1 MKPFKIICDSACD
14 LPKDLVAKYDID
26 VVSFYVSLDDQNYY
40 KEQEK
45 NTQDFYQE
53 LVDHPNQYPKTSM
66 PTVEEYF
73 NAFEQYIKKEIPVIC
88 ICITSKMS
96 GSYNGAMLAKQD
108 ILEKYPHAKIAVIDS
123 SLITVIEGMLV
134 LELARMREN
143 HLSFEETIE
152 KDIAFGPKNFGADE
166 ESAAQTVRKV
176 LPLVGLGEE
185 YLSRSP
191 FELSGGQKRRVAI
204 AGILAMDPG
213 VLVLDEPTAGLDP
226 QGAREMMELFVR
238 MNEEFHKTVLLVT
251 HDMEHVLKYCDHVIV
266 VRNGAICRDQ
276 DVKDF
281 FRDTAVLDELRIT
294 PPAVIRLRE
303 ALNARGFHLSDELLS
318 LPELAAAAASEVK
331 RHE

>member
-1 MKPFKIICDSACD
+1 MPITFRKLSHIYNEGTPFAYAALK
-14 LPKDLVAKYDID
+14 DID
-26 VVSFYVSLDDQNYY
+26 LDIPEGKVTAIIGETGSGKSTLVQHLNALLLPTSGELEVCGKLIRAGEKPKNL
-40 KEQEK
+40 KELRK
-45 NTQDFYQE
+45 NVGLVFQFPEYQ
-53 LVDHPNQYPKTSM
+53 L
-66 PTVEEYF
+66 
-73 NAFEQYIKKEIPVIC
+73 
-88 ICITSKMS
+88 
-96 GSYNGAMLAKQD
+96 
-108 ILEKYPHAKIAVIDS
+108 
-123 SLITVIEGMLV
+123 
-134 LELARMREN
+134 
-143 HLSFEETIE
+143 FEETIE

-166 ESAAQTVRKV
+166 ESAALTVRKV

>member
-1 MKPFKIICDSACD
+1 MPITFRKLSHIYNEGTPFAYAALKDINLDIPEGKVTAIIGETGSGKSTLVQHLNALLLPTSGELEVCGKLIRAGEKPKN
-14 LPKDLVAKYDID
+14 LKELRKNVGLV
-26 VVSFYVSLDDQNYY
+26 FQFP
-40 KEQEK
+40 E
-45 NTQDFYQE
+45 YQ
-53 LVDHPNQYPKTSM
+53 L
-66 PTVEEYF
+66 
-73 NAFEQYIKKEIPVIC
+73 
-88 ICITSKMS
+88 
-96 GSYNGAMLAKQD
+96 
-108 ILEKYPHAKIAVIDS
+108 
-123 SLITVIEGMLV
+123 
-134 LELARMREN
+134 
-143 HLSFEETIE
+143 FEETIE

>member
-1 MKPFKIICDSACD
+1 MPITFRKLSHTYNEGTPFAYAALK
-14 LPKDLVAKYDID
+14 DID
-26 VVSFYVSLDDQNYY
+26 LDIPEGKVTAIIGETGSGKSTLVQHLNALLLPTSGELEVCGKLIRAGEKPKNL
-40 KEQEK
+40 KELRK
-45 NTQDFYQE
+45 NVGLVFQFPEYQ
-53 LVDHPNQYPKTSM
+53 L
-66 PTVEEYF
+66 
-73 NAFEQYIKKEIPVIC
+73 
-88 ICITSKMS
+88 
-96 GSYNGAMLAKQD
+96 
-108 ILEKYPHAKIAVIDS
+108 
-123 SLITVIEGMLV
+123 
-134 LELARMREN
+134 
-143 HLSFEETIE
+143 FEETIE
-152 KDIAFGPKNFGADE
+152 KDIAFGPNNFGADE
-166 ESAAQTVRKV
+166 ESAALTVRKV

-226 QGAREMMELFVR
+226 QGAREMMELFAR

>member
-1 MKPFKIICDSACD
+1 MPITFRKLSHIYNEGTPFAYAALK
-14 LPKDLVAKYDID
+14 DID
-26 VVSFYVSLDDQNYY
+26 LDIPEGKVTAIIGETGSGKSTLVQHLNALLLPTSGELEVCGKLIRAGEKPKNL
-40 KEQEK
+40 KELRK
-45 NTQDFYQE
+45 NVGLVFQFPEYQ
-53 LVDHPNQYPKTSM
+53 L
-66 PTVEEYF
+66 
-73 NAFEQYIKKEIPVIC
+73 
-88 ICITSKMS
+88 
-96 GSYNGAMLAKQD
+96 
-108 ILEKYPHAKIAVIDS
+108 
-123 SLITVIEGMLV
+123 
-134 LELARMREN
+134 
-143 HLSFEETIE
+143 FEETIE
-152 KDIAFGPKNFGADE
+152 KDIAFGPNNFGADE
-166 ESAAQTVRKV
+166 ESAALTVRKV

>member
-152 KDIAFGPKNFGADE
+152 KIENIKHTGKIYFTIASMDYLAHGGRIGKLKSILGSVLKIKPIIVFKNGDID
-166 ESAAQTVRKV
+166 S
-176 LPLVGLGEE
+176 
-185 YLSRSP
+185 
-191 FELSGGQKRRVAI
+191 
-204 AGILAMDPG
+204 AGIALTRNKSLTKVEISYG
-213 VLVLDEPTAGLDP
+213 YKKDEAENFAK
-226 QGAREMMELFVR
+226 Q
-238 MNEEFHKTVLLVT
+238 
-251 HDMEHVLKYCDHVIV
+251 
-266 VRNGAICRDQ
+266 
-276 DVKDF
+276 VK
-281 FRDTAVLDELRIT
+281 E
-294 PPAVIRLRE
+294 
-303 ALNARGFHLSDELLS
+303 
-318 LPELAAAAASEVK
+318 ELALKENVFFFQIGSTIAVHTGPHPIGITFLK
-331 RHE
+331 KYDV

>member
-1 MKPFKIICDSACD
+1 MPITFRKLSHIYNEGTPFAYAALK
-14 LPKDLVAKYDID
+14 DID
-26 VVSFYVSLDDQNYY
+26 LDIPEGKVTAIIGETGSGKSTLVQHLNALLLPTSGELEVCGKLIRAGEKPKNL
-40 KEQEK
+40 KELRK
-45 NTQDFYQE
+45 NVGLVFQFPEYQ
-53 LVDHPNQYPKTSM
+53 L
-66 PTVEEYF
+66 
-73 NAFEQYIKKEIPVIC
+73 
-88 ICITSKMS
+88 
-96 GSYNGAMLAKQD
+96 
-108 ILEKYPHAKIAVIDS
+108 
-123 SLITVIEGMLV
+123 
-134 LELARMREN
+134 
-143 HLSFEETIE
+143 FEETIE

>member
-1 MKPFKIICDSACD
+1 MPITFRKLSHIYNEGTPFAYAALK
-14 LPKDLVAKYDID
+14 DID
-26 VVSFYVSLDDQNYY
+26 LDIPEGKVTAIIGETGSGKSTLVQHLNALLLPTSGELEVCGKLIRAGEKPKNL
-40 KEQEK
+40 KELRK
-45 NTQDFYQE
+45 NVGLVFQFPEYQ
-53 LVDHPNQYPKTSM
+53 L
-66 PTVEEYF
+66 
-73 NAFEQYIKKEIPVIC
+73 
-88 ICITSKMS
+88 
-96 GSYNGAMLAKQD
+96 
-108 ILEKYPHAKIAVIDS
+108 
-123 SLITVIEGMLV
+123 
-134 LELARMREN
+134 
-143 HLSFEETIE
+143 FEETIE

-251 HDMEHVLKYCDHVIV
+251 HDMEHVLKYCNHVIV
-266 VRNGAICRDQ
+266 IRNGAICRDQ